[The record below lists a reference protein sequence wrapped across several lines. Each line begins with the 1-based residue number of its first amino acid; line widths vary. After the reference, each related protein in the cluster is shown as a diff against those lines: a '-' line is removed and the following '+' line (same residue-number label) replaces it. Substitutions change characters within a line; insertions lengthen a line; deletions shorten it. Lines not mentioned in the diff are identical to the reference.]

1 MKRICAL
8 LLSAVLL
15 SVPSVQAKTVVV
27 RVGWEKAQAMLAQDD
42 FLPAIRVE
50 LQSGKRLKG
59 KLIGTTAEAL
69 RIERKKTETAIAR
82 EDIRAIRLVPRKA
95 SRQENRAVALVAGTA
110 AGFGG
115 GALASLYCC
124 FSDGSPGS
132 VSLGYVIF
140 FGAWAAIQVL
150 TYRLGLRADRGAV
163 LLELTEAADASLS
176 APLPA
181 GQAAPAKEKQ
191 PQESQAT
198 PQGDRR

>member
-1 MKRICAL
+1 MRKICAPL
-8 LLSAVLL
+8 LAAVLL
-15 SVPSVQAKTVVV
+15 AAPAAQAKTVVAQ
-27 RVGWEKAQAMLAQDD
+27 VGWQKAQAMLAQDD

-59 KLIGTTAEAL
+59 KLIGTTNEAL
-69 RIERKKTETAIAR
+69 RIEQKKAETAIAR

-163 LLELTEAADASLS
+163 LLELTEAAADS
-176 APLPA
+176 PPPVPA
-181 GQAAPAKEKQ
+181 RRPTPEKEKQ
-191 PQESQAT
+191 P
-198 PQGDRR
+198 